1 MDVGSLSG
9 TTLYIVLFAMIFTES
24 GILIGFWLPGDT
36 ILFAAGLVAA
46 DAGADVSIY
55 VLSVGVALAASAGA
69 AAGYYTGHRLG
80 RPFLERRYAPAL
92 ARTEEFYRRFGAVT
106 LVAARFVPWARTFAP
121 VLAGAV
127 AMPWH
132 RFLLAVVS
140 GAVVWGTGLIL
151 LGYAASAIPG
161 LRDATGWLALVV
173 VAVSVLAGVGGELLR
188 RRTARGRSARGQS
201 DPGAATADRGTAS
214 DDPHPDGD
222 SPAAPVPAAEPDPSA
237 ASATDRDR

>member
-55 VLSVGVALAASAGA
+55 VLSVGVAVAASAGA
-69 AAGYYTGHRLG
+69 VAGYYTGHRLG
-80 RPFLERRYAPAL
+80 RPFLERRYASAL
-92 ARTEEFYRRFGAVT
+92 TRTEEFYRRFGAVT

-132 RFLLAVVS
+132 RFLAAVVS

-161 LRDATGWLALVV
+161 LRDAMGWFALVV
-173 VAVSVLAGVGGELLR
+173 VVASVLAGVGGELLR
-188 RRTARGRSARGQS
+188 RRAARSRDARGESA
-201 DPGAATADRGTAS
+201 PGPAPAPAADREPAN
-214 DDPHPDGD
+214 DDLRLGDGL
-222 SPAAPVPAAEPDPSA
+222 SEPDPSA
-237 ASATDRDR
+237 ASVVDRKR